1 MKTISTLLQN
11 YLNGNGFALNFTATN
26 QSVSIASSSS
36 LQFGVGD
43 IAIEARITTTS
54 VADNRN
60 LISKNWSGISGLGFG
75 ISSSGVPYYL
85 WADSAGHY
93 TEGNASNTRVNDGLP
108 HNIAIVYKRGVSV
121 TGFVDG
127 VQGISTPRTDMTLS
141 NDLSTA
147 LVIGN
152 TFGGFLGKVENC
164 CMYARAPTAA
174 EIAEHNT
181 GVYKNELGRVL
192 WLPFDDGA
200 GSTVTDL
207 SGRGN
212 NGTLV
217 NGPTWVTSDLLQA
230 DARQFRVCD
239 LLTITPLGAAAVY
252 YTNLDQ
258 DIVYGG
264 HTFLSGN
271 TKFRRSKTKLVAGID
286 VDSMDLELYGDST
299 NLIAGLGVLS
309 ACRAGLL
316 DGARVSLDKLY
327 MPDWGLVGLGVVNM
341 FAGRVGTIQLSR
353 SVAKIKTVSDLVLLN
368 VDMPRNIYQPGCRHS
383 LFDGGCTLNPAS
395 FIVSGAVTAGSTAN
409 SVNTNLSQ
417 VSAYFTLGTMTF
429 TSGVNNGLTR
439 TIRQHTNAGGVM
451 VPILP
456 WPAAPATSDTFTAL
470 PGDDKQQ
477 STCLNKFNNLVH
489 FRAEPYVPVPE
500 TQI

>member
-1 MKTISTLLQN
+1 MTLRGTSQ
-11 YLNGNGFALNFTATN
+11 LNAGP
-26 QSVSIASSSS
+26 S
-36 LQFGVGD
+36 GVEMRDGRPHHV
-43 IAIEARITTTS
+43 I
-54 VADNRN
+54 
-60 LISKNWSGISGLGFG
+60 
-75 ISSSGVPYYL
+75 ISS
-85 WADSAGHY
+85 
-93 TEGNASNTRVNDGLP
+93 TNTLVQIYQDGLP
-108 HNIAIVYKRGVSV
+108 TFNTAG
-121 TGFVDG
+121 TW
-127 VQGISTPRTDMTLS
+127 TPTLS
-141 NDLSTA
+141 GLPFYIGGRSSADL
-147 LVIGN
+147 GP
-152 TFGGFLGKVENC
+152 FLLDDVQIIRG
-164 CMYARAPTAA
+164 TLSAA
-174 EIAEHNT
+174 EALSLYQT
-181 GVYKNELGRVL
+181 GTLS
-192 WLPFDDGA
+192 LPKSRAGWWGFDE
-200 GSTVTDL
+200 GSGTVATDL
-207 SGRGN
+207 SGTGN
-212 NGTLV
+212 TGTITAAPPFV
-217 NGPTWVTSDLLQA
+217 AYNPYPGTE
-230 DARQFRVCD
+230 RQFRVCD
-239 LLTITPLGAAAVY
+239 LLTITPLGATAVY